1 MAKQAG
7 KQVTLSERPGRVL
20 DTIIRSNISRAKKD
34 INAWRSAL
42 QQAENVDKPKRL
54 LLYNLY
60 DELVL
65 DAHLIA
71 EIDKRLLAFLGAE
84 FNLIDES
91 GKTNPEATALLKK
104 QWFMELMRQGWWS
117 MAYGHSLVDT
127 YELTSEGLIGS
138 VRLVPRRHV
147 IPEKGIII
155 KQQADEV
162 GLNYREDPN
171 TYRWLFEIGNP
182 SDLGFLN
189 AAAPHVLYKRFAQG
203 AWAEFCEL
211 FGMPVRYAKTN
222 TNDIPSLNRL
232 DKMLKEM
239 ATASYAVINT
249 EEELHFIET
258 AKSDGLVYQGLM
270 NFCDAALSK
279 LVNGAVIGEASQGG
293 SRSKEEVGLE
303 IQRMKT
309 LADKKW
315 WEAIMNEQILPKLV
329 EMGYPVSGLFFEF
342 EKQKDTASHW
352 KMVNEMLNNYDIDPA
367 WIEENFNIPVKQRLN
382 GVKTTAKS
390 KDFF

>member
-1 MAKQAG
+1 MAKQTG
-7 KQVTLSERPGRVL
+7 KQVTYSERPGRVL
-20 DTIIRSNISRAKKD
+20 DNIIRSNISRAKKD

-84 FNLIDES
+84 FNLMDE
-91 GKTNPEATALLKK
+91 GGTANPEATALLKK
-104 QWFMELMRQGWWS
+104 QWFFDLMRQAWWS
-117 MAYGHSLVDT
+117 MAYGHSLIDT
-127 YELTSEGLIGS
+127 HTITSEGFIGS
-138 VRLVPRRHV
+138 IKLVPRRHV
-147 IPEKGIII
+147 IPEKGLII
-155 KQQADEV
+155 KNQSDEV

-171 TYRWLFEIGNP
+171 TWRWMFEIGNP
-182 SDLGFLN
+182 DELGFLN

-203 AWAEFCEL
+203 AWTEFCEL

-222 TNDIPSLNRL
+222 TNDANSLNRL

-239 ATASYAVINT
+239 ATASYAVINHD
-249 EEELHFIET
+249 EELEFIET
-258 AKSDGLVYQGLM
+258 AKSDGLVYQGLI
-270 NFCDAALSK
+270 NLCDAALSK

-293 SRSKEEVGLE
+293 SRSKEEVGLQ
-303 IQRMKT
+303 IQQMKWN
-309 LADKKW
+309 ADKKW
-315 WEAIMNEQILPKLV
+315 FESIMNEQIIPKLV
-329 EMGYPVSGLFFEF
+329 EMGYPLSGLLFEF
-342 EKQKDTASHW
+342 EKQKDTAAHW
-352 KMVNEMLNNYDIDPA
+352 AMVKDMLTTYDIDPS
-367 WIEENFNIPVKQRLN
+367 WIEENFNVPVIQRSN
-382 GVKTTAKS
+382 TVKPTAKS